1 MVSLQVCIYICVYI
15 YIVSWVICKPQSF
28 RISIAWA
35 SLTSAVAFW
44 NCGSIMCLG
53 LGIRVGSTDQSHR
66 FIMIY
71 IYIYIA
77 WIGCYRII
85 DIWNSGT
92 SIFWYDPISEYVGWF
107 WSSANEGAQHDQSE
121 EKHWE
126 VMISWHFFVLTQSYS
141 VSPGADGQDSG
152 WLVPRSML
160 HFFSKRKVF
169 WPIPPCINSL
179 RTGIGPK
186 GSIWPWPSV
195 T

>member
-1 MVSLQVCIYICVYI
+1 MYIYIYIYIYICVCIYI
-15 YIVSWVICKPQSF
+15 YIVLWVICKPQSF

-71 IYIYIA
+71 IYIYIYIA

-92 SIFWYDPISEYVGWF
+92 SICWYDPISEYVGWF
-107 WSSANEGAQHDQSE
+107 WSSANEWCAAWPKRRKTLGGNDFLIFLCA
-121 EKHWE
+121 
-126 VMISWHFFVLTQSYS
+126 YS
-141 VSPGADGQDSG
+141 ILLSKPRGWWPGFWMVSPSFYAS
-152 WLVPRSML
+152 
-160 HFFSKRKVF
+160 FFFQTK
-169 WPIPPCINSL
+169 SL
-179 RTGIGPK
+179 LTDTPMY
-186 GSIWPWPSV
+186 
-195 T
+195 